1 MKNFI
6 YITINSL
13 DFFSKLVLILQSESH
28 SSYDDGS
35 VAVWRI
41 PYLID
46 FSDLRVTYDFKN
58 HTLEIMETEVDSLV
72 SSLKIDSQVLH
83 KLIGVGKLHEA
94 NVLFNDKEI

>member
-13 DFFSKLVLILQSESH
+13 DFFSKLVLIFQSESH

-35 VAVWRI
+35 VVVWRI

-46 FSDLRVTYDFKN
+46 SSDLRVTYDFKN

-72 SSLKIDSQVLH
+72 SSLEPDNQVLH
-83 KLIGVGKLHEA
+83 KLIGVGKLYEA
-94 NVLFNDKEI
+94 KVLFNDNEI

>member
-1 MKNFI
+1 MENFI
-6 YITINSL
+6 KVTTNSL
-13 DFFSKLVLILQSESH
+13 DFFSKLVLIFQSESH

-35 VAVWRI
+35 VVVWRI

-46 FSDLRVTYDFKN
+46 SSDLRVTYDFKN

-72 SSLKIDSQVLH
+72 SSLEPDSQVVH

-94 NVLFNDKEI
+94 KVLFNDKEI